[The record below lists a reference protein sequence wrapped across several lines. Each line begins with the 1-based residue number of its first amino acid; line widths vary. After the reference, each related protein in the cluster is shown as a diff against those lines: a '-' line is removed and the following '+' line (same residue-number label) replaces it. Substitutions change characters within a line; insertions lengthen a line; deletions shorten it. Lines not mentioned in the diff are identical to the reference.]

1 LKETAIVNSCYVVA
15 RQEIRATIR
24 EKTFILLLVIF
35 LGMTLASTYIGWS
48 SGHTIQSVYNS
59 TVVFLQEQ
67 GKAIPPPPFESASHL
82 SPLKNMIIYI
92 VLIGTLMAIT
102 VGYLMGIRDRI
113 AGVTRIIFSRNIT
126 KKQFLLGKVL
136 SILFMLGSMLL
147 IAFIVST
154 VSSMLLAPITFAD
167 VMRIAGF
174 YGFSLVYLASF
185 SFLGLS
191 FALTR
196 NTSAIALLS
205 PIIIWLVITFMLPEL
220 TSALYPTASL
230 NPILPQTDVLQSTA
244 LNAIH
249 TAVYPLSISEQFKVV
264 AGNILSLP
272 YQPVIVRNFDYP
284 FWLGYIS
291 VPIWAVVC
299 LAVSLIAVGKF
310 KKSQGELNE

>member
-1 LKETAIVNSCYVVA
+1 MDSCYVVA
-15 RQEIRATIR
+15 RQEIRATMK
-24 EKTFILLLVIF
+24 ENTFILLLVIF
-35 LGMTLASTYIGWS
+35 MGMTLASTYIGWS

-59 TVVFLQEQ
+59 TVAFLQEQ

-82 SPLKNMIIYI
+82 SLLKNMIIYI
-92 VLIGTLMAIT
+92 VLIGALLAIT
-102 VGYLMGIRDRI
+102 VGYLMGIRDRR

-136 SILFMLGSMLL
+136 AILFVLGSMLL
-147 IAFIVST
+147 IASIVSA
-154 VSSMLLAPITFAD
+154 VSSMLLSQITFTD

-174 YGFSLVYLASF
+174 YGFSLVYLAGF

-196 NTSAIALLS
+196 NTSTIALLS
-205 PIIIWLVITFMLPEL
+205 PIIIWLAITFVLPEL

-230 NPILPQTDVLQSTA
+230 NPILPQTDVLQSTM

-264 AGNILSLP
+264 TGNTLMLP
-272 YQPVIVRNFDYP
+272 YQPVVTKSFDYP

-291 VPIWAVVC
+291 VPIWTVVC

-310 KKSQGELNE
+310 KQSQGELNE

>member
-1 LKETAIVNSCYVVA
+1 VNSCYVVA
-15 RQEIRATIR
+15 RQEIRATMK

-48 SGHTIQSVYNS
+48 SGHTIQSVYSS
-59 TVVFLQEQ
+59 TVAFLQEQ
-67 GKAIPPPPFESASHL
+67 GKTIPPPPFESASYL
-82 SPLKNMIIYI
+82 FLLKNMIIYI
-92 VLIGTLMAIT
+92 VLIGALLAIT
-102 VGYLMGIRDRI
+102 IGYLMGIRDRR

-136 SILFMLGSMLL
+136 AILFVLDSMLL
-147 IAFIVST
+147 ITFIVST
-154 VSSMLLAPITFAD
+154 VSSMILASITFAG

-174 YGFSLVYLASF
+174 YGFSLVYLAGF

-196 NTSAIALLS
+196 NTSTIALLS
-205 PIIIWLVITFMLPEL
+205 PIIIWLAITFVLPEL

-230 NPILPQTDVLQSTA
+230 NPVLPQTDILQSTA

-249 TAVYPLSISEQFKVV
+249 TTVYPLSISEQFKVV
-264 AGNILSLP
+264 TGNILMLP
-272 YQPVIVRNFDYP
+272 YQPIIVRNFNYP

-291 VPIWAVVC
+291 IPIWAVVC

-310 KKSQGELNE
+310 KQSQGELNE

>member
-1 LKETAIVNSCYVVA
+1 MYSCYIVA
-15 RQEIRATIR
+15 RQEIRTTMK

-35 LGMTLASTYIGWS
+35 MGMTLASTYIGWS
-48 SGHTIQSVYNS
+48 SSHTIQSVYNS
-59 TVVFLQEQ
+59 TVAFLQEQ
-67 GKAIPPPPFESASHL
+67 GKAIPPQPFESASHL
-82 SPLKNMIIYI
+82 SLMKNMIIYI
-92 VLIGTLMAIT
+92 VLIGALLAIT
-102 VGYLMGIRDRI
+102 VGYLMGIRDRR

-126 KKQFLLGKVL
+126 KRQFLLGKVL
-136 SILFMLGSMLL
+136 AILFVLGSMLL
-147 IAFIVST
+147 IASIVST
-154 VSSMLLAPITFAD
+154 ISSMLLSRITFAD

-174 YGFSLVYLASF
+174 YGFSLVYLAAF

-196 NTSAIALLS
+196 NTSTIALLS
-205 PIIIWLVITFMLPEL
+205 PIIIWLAITFVLPEL

-264 AGNILSLP
+264 TGNILMLP
-272 YQPVIVRNFDYP
+272 YQPVVTRNFDYP

-310 KKSQGELNE
+310 KQSQGELNE

>member
-1 LKETAIVNSCYVVA
+1 VNSCYIVA
-15 RQEIRATIR
+15 RQEIRATMK

-59 TVVFLQEQ
+59 TMAFLQEQ

-82 SPLKNMIIYI
+82 SLLKNMVIYI
-92 VLIGTLMAIT
+92 VLIGALLAIT
-102 VGYLMGIRDRI
+102 VGYLMGIRDRR

-136 SILFMLGSMLL
+136 AILFVLGSMLL

-154 VSSMLLAPITFAD
+154 VSSMLLTRITFAD

-174 YGFSLVYLASF
+174 YGLSLVYLAGF

-196 NTSAIALLS
+196 NTTTIALLS
-205 PIIIWLVITFMLPEL
+205 PIIIWLAITFVLPEL

-230 NPILPQTDVLQSTA
+230 NPVLPQTDILQSTT

-264 AGNILSLP
+264 TGDILMLP
-272 YQPVIVRNFDYP
+272 YQPAVARNFDYP

-291 VPIWAVVC
+291 VPIWAVAC
-299 LAVSLIAVGKF
+299 LAVSLIAVSKF
-310 KKSQGELNE
+310 KQSQGELNE

>member
-1 LKETAIVNSCYVVA
+1 MDSCYVVA
-15 RQEIRATIR
+15 RQEIRATMK
-24 EKTFILLLVIF
+24 ENTFILLLVIF
-35 LGMTLASTYIGWS
+35 MGMTLASTYIGWS

-59 TVVFLQEQ
+59 TVAFLQEQ

-82 SPLKNMIIYI
+82 SLLKNMIIYI
-92 VLIGTLMAIT
+92 VLIGALLAIT
-102 VGYLMGIRDRI
+102 VGYLMGIRDRR

-126 KKQFLLGKVL
+126 KNQFLLGKVL
-136 SILFMLGSMLL
+136 AILFVLGSMLL
-147 IAFIVST
+147 IASIVSA
-154 VSSMLLAPITFAD
+154 VSSMLLSQITFTD

-174 YGFSLVYLASF
+174 YGFSLVYLAGF

-196 NTSAIALLS
+196 NTSTIALLS
-205 PIIIWLVITFMLPEL
+205 PIIIWLAITFVLPEL

-230 NPILPQTDVLQSTA
+230 NPILPQTDVLQSTM

-264 AGNILSLP
+264 TGNTLMLP
-272 YQPVIVRNFDYP
+272 YQPVVTKSFDYP

-291 VPIWAVVC
+291 VPIWTVVC

-310 KKSQGELNE
+310 KQSQGELNE